1 MEGGTTECFWK
12 YPKETQDSAQA

>member
-12 YPKETQDSAQA
+12 YPKETQGSAQA